1 MLTNGFQMYLFL
13 TFIILKRKLNII
25 FCIWPKAYEICI
37 VSLIECIWTLTND
50 FDYCAT
56 PHIKLVSSL
65 ATSKIVLRWLITIS
79 DLNVLLH
86 LPLHNW
92 QKWRLEELVRFS
104 YGYWNPWVR
113 FRSNRFGH
121 WCLHVLQPWFESKVQ
136 IQVLVDSAY
145 FKFGTIDVFQ
155 KHTYHLC
162 FYFLIWNLD

>member
-1 MLTNGFQMYLFL
+1 MIESSNVPLYFQLLYIIVIIYESSHGKVGLPNTMLTNGFQMYLFL

-37 VSLIECIWTLTND
+37 VSLIECIWTLTNG

-113 FRSNRFGH
+113 FMSNRFVS
-121 WCLHVLQPWFESKVQ
+121 LVLACV
-136 IQVLVDSAY
+136 A
-145 FKFGTIDVFQ
+145 TI
-155 KHTYHLC
+155 
-162 FYFLIWNLD
+162 IWK